1 MLHEYVDVSSL
12 SIKES
17 SLGDR
22 KGVTWDPDD
31 KSRATDEVNL
41 CTRLIV
47 HKMNTKIYK

>member
-1 MLHEYVDVSSL
+1 MLHECVDVSTL
-12 SIKES
+12 STKES
-17 SLGDR
+17 SPGDR

-31 KSRATDEVNL
+31 KSRTTDEVNL